1 MLVPSKTANG
11 EPPVNSGK
19 VDDRICPPGAETSG
33 LSRCSNAVGPPE
45 EKSVM
50 TPLRP
55 VSTRS
60 MAFPIVTFAAPPCE
74 DRYARSCAPSRSV
87 IIPEGSGSWTG
98 IASGPPARLSTM
110 TSPVAPAARAR
121 TAFEMKVQ
129 CPREI
134 SATSPVS
141 EPGRRNV
148 WVASFVSVSGPQSRR
163 STARPFVPVSA
174 PTSTIRCAV
183 NA

>member
-110 TSPVAPAARAR
+110 TSPTAPAARAR
-121 TAFEMKVQ
+121 NGLRDEGAV
-129 CPREI
+129 
-134 SATSPVS
+134 SAGD
-141 EPGRRNV
+141 ERD
-148 WVASFVSVSGPQSRR
+148 VSGERAWAQKRLGRVVRVGLRAAEPAVDRD
-163 STARPFVPVSA
+163 TVRP
-174 PTSTIRCAV
+174 R
-183 NA
+183 